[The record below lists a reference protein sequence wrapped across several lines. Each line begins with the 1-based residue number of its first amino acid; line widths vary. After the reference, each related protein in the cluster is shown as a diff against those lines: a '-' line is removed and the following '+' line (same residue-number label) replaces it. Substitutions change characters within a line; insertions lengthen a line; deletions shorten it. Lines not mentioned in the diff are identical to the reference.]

1 MRKLLLLVVLFLNLF
16 LLQSCFDSDDE
27 VKPSEEEELAALL
40 IGPTWIVEESIAEC
54 NEQEYFA
61 SMQFKEDGTL
71 LTQSILVITTF
82 VDGAS
87 EDEMGISCE
96 VEVTDI
102 VASWEWVEL
111 GKKMKVVSE
120 GDIFN
125 VDVVSM
131 SEDKIV
137 IYDPIEREVA
147 TLIKENM

>member
-1 MRKLLLLVVLFLNLF
+1 MRKLLLLVVLSLNLF

-54 NEQEYFA
+54 NDQEYFA

-82 VDGAS
+82 LDGA
-87 EDEMGISCE
+87 EEVGISCE

-120 GDIFN
+120 GDTFN